1 MSKVY
6 KMCIKSIKW
15 LFSSILLG
23 VCLLLS
29 SGQEAEAQ
37 LYTDSLTFK
46 IDSSKIEGEFLTY
59 SVMFWRTNKD
69 WRGGE
74 AVISGIQ
81 DTTLGNT
88 DLYFWL
94 EDVVFDK
101 LATPMIERH
110 HPNVDVPQTNPWDL
124 PGTNLLEITTRYY
137 ARRFSISLKTK
148 TTGLDN
154 SMGVVQIPYN
164 IPTELCR
171 VKIRMSNPAQN
182 PGLSWDED
190 ATGGQSTIG
199 EPLILSYEG
208 DILMN
213 PSKDIVLVD
222 YSKTNYVCEGGEA
235 KVWAKGHSAGTKLK
249 IAWYMSDKPDCIN
262 QYNAGNGAKFYSNIE
277 GNIVS
282 GQVHVLDN
290 VNTPWGNLS
299 YRITCANDGLE
310 RVDTLHIQSVPLSLD
325 SMYFQCELSDATAG
339 SLPRTSVNGNTA
351 ATRTQLLIRER
362 VWGWFATSF
371 VSKRDDYLTTG
382 IGASDRTDTVMKCP
396 AAGAILSFYFFGPKC
411 NTDKEVIG
419 NKMIVNYMWRDV
431 LGNAGEGNA
440 SVTTWQKESDETIS
454 PNGGCL
460 YRGTVLTPDSVTDKM
475 IWIKSIE
482 TEKGCLNGASYA
494 KYDTVYIQDIPQNQ
508 SYVAAITDTTI
519 SAGESFVLLNPGF
532 SYELKQPALGTINHG
547 AKTYTAPA
555 TSCSDPKGCS
565 DTIIYTYNLPNGDGT
580 TCKME
585 LQQVVNLGALYYLS
599 GKVLLEGGF
608 VFSSS
613 SDMYSDLS
621 AVLKRNDGGH
631 FMSPYSKETC
641 AALPN
646 IGGKIID
653 WIYVELRDASNVGNL
668 LQVVDTV
675 SAFLREDGMI
685 YSMEGKPYLAFKN
698 LPKKDYYV
706 IIEHRNHIGTMS
718 NSAVTLKTSSTDAI
732 STILID
738 FTIPA
743 SNYINMGV
751 SSILPYVVLRD
762 GRAALHLG
770 DVDEDGMIGLSDAN
784 KVLTNQASGTLSKFD
799 INFDI
804 DVNIADYNKT
814 QGKFSAGNPVQH
826 Y

>member
-213 PSKDIVLVD
+213 PSKGIVLVD

-310 RVDTLHIQSVPLSLD
+310 RVDTLYIQSVPLSLD

-482 TEKGCLNGASYA
+482 TEKGCFNGVSYA

-519 SAGESFVLLNPGF
+519 SAGESFALDSRF
-532 SYELKQPALGTINHG
+532 TYQLKQPALGVIDPR

-585 LQQVVNLGALYYLS
+585 LQQVVNLSDWYYLNL
-599 GKVLLEGGF
+599 KVLLEG
-608 VFSSS
+608 
-613 SDMYSDLS
+613 DLI
-621 AVLKRNDGGH
+621 GGNSGNMKAALSGL
-631 FMSPYSKETC
+631 FPKNTQGNYYSPYDATQQISVLPTTSKDISDWIEIS
-641 AALPN
+641 LRDVSN
-646 IGGKIID
+646 IGNLFEPAAKTSVFLLADGTICD
-653 WIYVELRDASNVGNL
+653 LEGHPYVR
-668 LQVVDTV
+668 
-675 SAFLREDGMI
+675 
-685 YSMEGKPYLAFKN
+685 FKN
-698 LPKKDYYV
+698 LKATNYYV
-706 IIEHRNHIGTMS
+706 LIHHRNHIGIMSSVAITLTS
-718 NSAVTLKTSSTDAI
+718 NSL
-732 STILID
+732 
-738 FTIPA
+738 TIPTWDATNINNIYQQNAALVNGKAAVYLGMTVQNSGVVDVA
-743 SNYINMGV
+743 SMNRLKLDMPKSLGYHNSDINMDGV
-751 SSILPYVVLRD
+751 V
-762 GRAALHLG
+762 
-770 DVDEDGMIGLSDAN
+770 
-784 KVLTNQASGTLSKFD
+784 
-799 INFDI
+799 
-804 DVNIADYNKT
+804 DVNDLNAIRSNV
-814 QGKFSAGNPVQH
+814 SANRVSR

>member
-519 SAGESFVLLNPGF
+519 SAGESFALDSRF
-532 SYELKQPALGTINHG
+532 TYQLKQPALGVIDPR

-585 LQQVVNLGALYYLS
+585 LQQVVNLSDWYYLNL
-599 GKVLLEGGF
+599 KVLLEGPYAKRTGTMNSLSF
-608 VFSSS
+608 VLPQEGSGL
-613 SDMYSDLS
+613 Y
-621 AVLKRNDGGH
+621 K
-631 FMSPYSKETC
+631 SPYDAATVS
-641 AALPN
+641 ALPSKP
-646 IGGKIID
+646 IAD
-653 WIYVELRDASNVGNL
+653 WIKISLREASDFG
-668 LQVVDTV
+668 QDIASV
-675 SAFLREDGMI
+675 SAFLFTDGTI
-685 YSMEGKPYLAFKN
+685 GDIDGNLFVRFKN
-698 LPKKDYYV
+698 LTKTSYYV
-706 IIEHRNHIGTMS
+706 VVSHRNHVAIRS
-718 NSAVTLKTSSTDAI
+718 NSAYTLS
-732 STILID
+732 
-738 FTIPA
+738 
-743 SNYINMGV
+743 V
-751 SSILPYVVLRD
+751 SSSAITLLDLTNKTNVYMENVALLDGNLSAMFAGDCDQNFVVNTKD
-762 GRAALHLG
+762 INDKIIKEMGAAVGYHLG
-770 DVDEDGMIGLSDAN
+770 DVDFNMAINALDRSMVKKNNSIGA
-784 KVLTNQASGTLSKFD
+784 K
-799 INFDI
+799 I
-804 DVNIADYNKT
+804 Y
-814 QGKFSAGNPVQH
+814 
-826 Y
+826 